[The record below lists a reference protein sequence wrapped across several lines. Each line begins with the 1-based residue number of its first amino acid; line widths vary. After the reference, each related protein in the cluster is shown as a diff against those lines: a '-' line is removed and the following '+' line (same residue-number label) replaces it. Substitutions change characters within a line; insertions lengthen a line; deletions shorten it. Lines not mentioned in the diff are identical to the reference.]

1 MCGTGYEPEECLFS
15 KKSSRLVHSSSLAC
29 EFGARRLLAAAVF
42 LFVVVRRAELTRNAA
57 NPLEPRRF
65 VHLSLEFET
74 KENKQ
79 FKHKDRHELTSIS
92 ARFFIDSF
100 FVTFDVLKM
109 LSRVRNDTSMN
120 CNKTG
125 GILEKYN

>member
-29 EFGARRLLAAAVF
+29 EFGARRLLGA
-42 LFVVVRRAELTRNAA
+42 VVVRRAELTRNAA

-92 ARFFIDSF
+92 SIFHRVSF
-100 FVTFDVLKM
+100 FVTFNVLKM